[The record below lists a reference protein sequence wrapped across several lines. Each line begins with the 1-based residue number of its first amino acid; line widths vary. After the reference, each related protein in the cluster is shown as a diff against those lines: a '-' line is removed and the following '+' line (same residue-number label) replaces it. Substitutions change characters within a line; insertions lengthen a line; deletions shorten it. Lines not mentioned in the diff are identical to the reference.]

1 MKPRLL
7 EKYNKEIIPGMM
19 QSLNI
24 KNRYAV
30 PRITKIVV
38 NMGVGE
44 ALTDIK
50 ILDKAMEELSIISG
64 QKPRMNRAKKS
75 EAGFK
80 LRQGMPI
87 GCKVTLHGDMMYEFL
102 DRFINAAIPRLRDF
116 KGLST
121 DSFDG
126 RGNYN
131 IGLNEQTIFPEID
144 FDKVDKVR
152 GLDINIVTSAENDDQ
167 CKKLLEYLGMP
178 FKK

>member
-1 MKPRLL
+1 MKARLYQL
-7 EKYNKEIIPGMM
+7 YKKDIVTKLMSDFGLKNIM
-19 QSLNI
+19 Q
-24 KNRYAV
+24 V
-30 PRITKIVV
+30 PKLKKIVL

-44 ALTDIK
+44 AIQDIK
-50 ILDKAMEELSIISG
+50 QLDKAMEELSIISG